1 MEFRD
6 IYELV
11 AKVTE
16 YEELFKEESQQRKTS
31 MGTYC
36 HEVNYE
42 EIEVADLLS
51 IGSFIYPLL
60 VKKAIDLWKKSQTS
74 NTQVQYTFDA
84 AKTEEI
90 FDFLLKEK
98 FITFPHDH
106 QLPTKEQL
114 RGKVYCKYHNHRIMV
129 LILVGV
135 SGILSKTGST
145 REY

>member
-1 MEFRD
+1 MEYRD
-6 IYELV
+6 IYEIV

-84 AKTEEI
+84 IKTEEI
-90 FDFLLKEK
+90 FDFLLKDK

-114 RGKVYCKYHNHRIMV
+114 RGKVYCKYHNHGIMV